1 MREEGW
7 RGIWVVSGSVGA
19 WEDKVLVGTGD
30 GVVGAELDRIGGE
43 LYMIGRGL
51 MNEGCGGD

>member
-30 GVVGAELDRIGGE
+30 GVVGAELDWMGGS
-43 LYMIGRGL
+43 YT
-51 MNEGCGGD
+51 